1 MPRNDLTFYD
11 AQADQW
17 WEQGAKI
24 YALHQLNPLRFQY
37 FDRHIKNWQELR
49 ILDVGCGGG
58 FTCEFLAARRA
69 IVSGIDQSA
78 SCIATA
84 TAHARQSN
92 LAIAY
97 QHGYSEA
104 LPYPNQSFDAV
115 ICVDVLEHVM
125 NVSQTLREIERVL
138 KPGGF
143 FCFDTINRTLKSRMV
158 MIGLLEY
165 VLNEIPIGIHDWHK
179 FICPHDLIDTLTQLG
194 FIDIDISG
202 FNLFGSTPLEMA
214 CAYWRYKKTGG
225 FTLSLDRD
233 TSVMYIGIARK
244 LS

>member
-1 MPRNDLTFYD
+1 MLRNDLTFYD

-24 YALHQLNPLRFQY
+24 YALNQLNPLRFQY
-37 FDRHIKNWQELR
+37 FDRHVKHWQGLQV
-49 ILDVGCGGG
+49 LDVGCGGG
-58 FTCEFLAARRA
+58 FTCEFLAARGA

-78 SCIATA
+78 PCIASA
-84 TAHARQSN
+84 TAHARRSN

-104 LPYPNQSFDAV
+104 LPYPDQRFDGV
-115 ICVDVLEHVM
+115 VCVDVLEHVA
-125 NVSQTLREIERVL
+125 NVPQTLREIERVL

-143 FCFDTINRTLKSRMV
+143 FWFDTINRTLKSRIV

-165 VLNEIPIGIHDWHK
+165 VLNEIPVGIHDWHK
-179 FICPHDLIDTLTQLG
+179 FIRPTDLINSLTRLG
-194 FIDIDISG
+194 FTEIDISG
-202 FNLFGSTPLEMA
+202 FNLFGSTPWDMA
-214 CAYWRYKKTGG
+214 RAYWRYKKTGG

-244 LS
+244 LR